1 MKKIA
6 VAVLSLA
13 LPGVCLSSLRPAQK
27 VAQRPAHYGS
37 SQAVHQK
44 NEQLKHAPKHKAQ
57 KRPHN
62 A

>member
-13 LPGVCLSSLRPAQK
+13 LLACASPAFARHK
-27 VAQRPAHYGS
+27 KSRKDPRITAHPK
-37 SQAVHQK
+37 AVHQK